1 MNRKRFKINLF
12 VLSVSCFG
20 LFSIIYP
27 KVSFLPAQAGEV
39 EMFVGDQMVYVDS
52 RSGDLRN
59 IAPDDF
65 NPILQPRAIMPSNEV
80 SKSFKALRQK
90 KGKNNFD
97 LFKNDNLVM
106 SSFNP
111 ILSDCLH
118 RPQVIVS
125 LDQLN
130 NKNNSRLSV
139 ARKRLLYYQ
148 SLFEKI
154 FAEEGVPQELISIGF
169 VESTFNPSAISPA
182 GARGIW
188 QFIPSTGRIFG
199 LNNQDD
205 FSDPVKSTRAAAKYL
220 KKLHNRFGDWLL
232 AIAAYNAGDT
242 RVQQAINLSN
252 GNKDFWEVSRYL
264 PNETKNYVPRVIAA
278 LTVLKQE
285 NLIVSL
291 PPSAQN
297 GMASSNINNANNMGV
312 KIID

>member
-1 MNRKRFKINLF
+1 MNTKQFKTKLF
-12 VLSVSCFG
+12 VLGLSCYG
-20 LFSIIYP
+20 LFSIFSP
-27 KVSFLPAQAGEV
+27 KASFLPVKAGEI
-39 EMFVGDQMVYVDS
+39 EMLAGDQKLFIDS
-52 RSGDLRN
+52 QSGNLRN

-65 NPILQPRAIMPSNEV
+65 NPVFQPPAIMPSNEV
-80 SKSFKALRQK
+80 SKSFKAMRQK

-97 LFKNDNLVM
+97 LFKNDNSGI
-106 SSFNP
+106 SSFSP

-130 NKNNSRLSV
+130 NKNNSRLTI

-148 SLFEKI
+148 GLFEKI

-285 NLIVSL
+285 NSAIALPASL
-291 PPSAQN
+291 S
-297 GMASSNINNANNMGV
+297 SSNNSSHDDIGV